1 MDFSSF
7 IQLLLSGLL
16 LGGIYA
22 MVAVGLAL
30 CFGVLGLLNLAH
42 GAFLVLAGFT
52 YQAIHGLWPAGTLAG
67 IILVPLMFAALGW
80 LAFRFLL
87 QSALN
92 RSFEDFLTPA
102 LLITLGL
109 AFVVEEGTSTIWNR
123 SMAGIVSQFATFQWR
138 QFYLP
143 GNRLFV
149 LALMLAV
156 SAALQLW
163 LSRTDGGRRLRALAQ
178 EPTSATL
185 MGVSLTR
192 VTGITFA
199 MATAL
204 AAMAGL
210 FYVTL
215 FTVSPH
221 LGLPLTLKALFI
233 VVISGSGSLIRPLA
247 GGLALGTL
255 ETMLATPF
263 GANWANALSIGLLL
277 IFLCWRPQ
285 GLFVRKATTMGK

>member
-1 MDFSSF
+1 MEFTDL
-7 IQLLLSGLL
+7 IQLILSGLL

-42 GAFLVLAGFT
+42 GAFLVLAGFVF
-52 YQAIHGLWPAGTLAG
+52 QAVYTLWPTFTVASF
-67 IILVPLMFAALGW
+67 ILVPLLFAGVGW
-80 LAFRFLL
+80 LAFRCFL
-87 QSALN
+87 QSSLK
-92 RSFEDFLTPA
+92 RSTQDFLIPA

-109 AFVVEEGTSTIWNR
+109 AFILEEGTSTLWNR
-123 SMAGIVSQFATFQWR
+123 SMAGLVSQFGTIRWGQI
-138 QFYLP
+138 YLP
-143 GNRLFV
+143 GNRLAI
-149 LALMLAV
+149 LALMLAI
-156 SAALQLW
+156 SLGLQQW
-163 LSRTDGGRRLRALAQ
+163 LTRTDGGRRLRALSQ
-178 EPTSATL
+178 EPTGAIL
-185 MGVSLTR
+185 VGISLTQ
-192 VTGITFA
+192 VTGIAFA
-199 MATAL
+199 LATAL

-233 VVISGSGSLIRPLA
+233 VVISGSGSLTRPLA

-263 GANWANALSIGLLL
+263 GAGWANFLSIAILLT
-277 IFLCWRPQ
+277 FLCWRPQ
-285 GLFVRKATTMGK
+285 GLFIRKKNT

>member
-1 MDFSSF
+1 MDFTTF

-30 CFGVLGLLNLAH
+30 CFGILGLLNLAH
-42 GAFLVLAGFT
+42 GAFLVLAGFVF
-52 YQAIHGLWPAGTLAG
+52 QAIHSLWPTMTLESF
-67 IILVPLMFAALGW
+67 ILVPLFFAGLGW
-80 LAFRFLL
+80 LAFRCFL
-87 QSALN
+87 QSSLK
-92 RSFEDFLTPA
+92 RSPQDFLIPA

-109 AFVVEEGTSTIWNR
+109 AFILEEGTLILWDR
-123 SMAGIVSQFATFQWR
+123 SMAGTVSQFATIRWGQI
-138 QFYLP
+138 YLP
-143 GNRLFV
+143 GNRLVV
-149 LALMLAV
+149 LILMLAI
-156 SAALQLW
+156 SLGLQKW
-163 LSRTDGGRRLRALAQ
+163 LTRTDSGRRLRALSQ
-178 EPTSATL
+178 EPTGATL
-185 MGVSLTR
+185 VGISLAQ
-192 VTGITFA
+192 VTGIAFA

-204 AAMAGL
+204 AAVAGL
-210 FYVTL
+210 FYVNL

-233 VVISGSGSLIRPLA
+233 VVISGSGSLTRPLA

-277 IFLCWRPQ
+277 ALLCWRPQ
-285 GLFVRKATTMGK
+285 GLFVRKKNTC

>member
-42 GAFLVLAGFT
+42 GAFLVLAAFT
-52 YQAIHGLWPAGTLAG
+52 YQAIHGLWPAGTLVG
-67 IILVPLMFAALGW
+67 IIIVPLLFAAFGW

-87 QSALN
+87 QSALK
-92 RSFEDFLTPA
+92 RSSEDFLIPA

-109 AFVVEEGTSTIWNR
+109 AFILEEGTSTVWNR
-123 SMAGIVSQFATFQWR
+123 SMAGIVSQFATIQWR

-149 LALMLAV
+149 LALMLAI

-163 LSRTDGGRRLRALAQ
+163 LSYTDSGRRLRALSQ
-178 EPTSATL
+178 EPTGATL
-185 MGVSLTR
+185 MGISLAR

-199 MATAL
+199 MATGL

-221 LGLPLTLKALFI
+221 IGLPLTLKALFI
-233 VVISGSGSLIRPLA
+233 VAISGSGSLTRPLA

-255 ETMLATPF
+255 ETMLAAPF
-263 GANWANALSIGLLL
+263 GANWSNALSIGLLL
-277 IFLCWRPQ
+277 IFLCWRPK
-285 GLFVRKATTMGK
+285 GLFVRKVYTGIS

>member
-1 MDFSSF
+1 MDFTTF

-42 GAFLVLAGFT
+42 GAFLVLAGFVF
-52 YQAIHGLWPAGTLAG
+52 QAIHGLWPAGTLASF
-67 IILVPLMFAALGW
+67 ILVPLLFAGLGW
-80 LAFRFLL
+80 LAFRCLL
-87 QSALN
+87 QSSLK
-92 RSFEDFLTPA
+92 RSPQDFLIPA

-109 AFVVEEGTSTIWNR
+109 AFILEEGTLTLSDR
-123 SMAGIVSQFATFQWR
+123 SMAGLVSQFATIRLGQI
-138 QFYLP
+138 YLP
-143 GNRLFV
+143 GNRLVV
-149 LALMLAV
+149 LVLMLTI
-156 SAALQLW
+156 SLGLQLW
-163 LSRTDGGRRLRALAQ
+163 LTRTDSGRRLRALSQ
-178 EPTSATL
+178 EPTGATL
-185 MGVSLTR
+185 VGISLTQ
-192 VTGITFA
+192 VTGIAFS

-204 AAMAGL
+204 AAVAGL

-233 VVISGSGSLIRPLA
+233 VVISGSGSLTRPLA

-263 GANWANALSIGLLL
+263 GANWANFLSIALLL
-277 IFLCWRPQ
+277 AFLCWRPQ
-285 GLFVRKATTMGK
+285 GLFIRKNNTC

>member
-1 MDFSSF
+1 MDFTSF

-42 GAFLVLAGFT
+42 GAFLVLAGFVF
-52 YQAIHGLWPAGTLAG
+52 QAVNGLWPTTTLV
-67 IILVPLMFAALGW
+67 IFIMVPLFFAGLGW
-80 LAFRFLL
+80 LAFRCLL
-87 QSALN
+87 QSSLE
-92 RSFEDFLTPA
+92 RSPQDFLIPA

-109 AFVVEEGTSTIWNR
+109 AFILEEGTLSLWDR
-123 SMAGIVSQFATFQWR
+123 SMAGLVSQFATIRWGQI
-138 QFYLP
+138 YVS
-143 GNRLFV
+143 GNRLVV
-149 LALMLAV
+149 LILMLAI
-156 SAALQLW
+156 SAGLQIW
-163 LSRTDGGRRLRALAQ
+163 LTRTDSGRRLRALSQ
-178 EPTSATL
+178 EPTGATL
-185 MGVSLTR
+185 MGISLTR
-192 VTGITFA
+192 ETGIAFA

-233 VVISGSGSLIRPLA
+233 VVISGSGSLTRPLA

-255 ETMLATPF
+255 ETMLAAPF
-263 GANWANALSIGLLL
+263 GPHWANFLSIGLLL
-277 IFLCWRPQ
+277 AFLCWRPQ
-285 GLFVRKATTMGK
+285 GLFIGKREAGIG